1 MRRVPDNLAIT
12 LPPVHLHWDDVE
24 HILNRFSDG
33 MEALIEHRGFNYDS
47 LKELKDHIK
56 HDTISEIK
64 MSARRREPPYGSR
77 SVRVNADGVRVWADH
92 AVAERATLITE
103 FLRSRVLWYSW
114 RPVGHWWY
122 GVHGAI
128 GMFLSMTVPGVIS
141 GFAPIPKAPRI
152 ILSAIAFLLLMSWTL
167 SNRVW
172 IGGSRIYLYPSVS
185 HMGFWERNRE
195 KILVSAIIS
204 IMTGLIGFF
213 LGRLTH

>member
-64 MSARRREPPYGSR
+64 MSARRREPPYGSL
-77 SVRVNADGVRVWADH
+77 SVHVNADGVRVWADH

-103 FLRSRVLWYSW
+103 FLRSRVPWYSW
-114 RPVGHWWY
+114 RPEGAWWY
-122 GVHGAI
+122 GVQGALWA
-128 GMFLSMTVPGVIS
+128 FLAMAASVAIATLAPLPTVP
-141 GFAPIPKAPRI
+141 RL
-152 ILSAIAFLLLMSWTL
+152 ILAAIVFLLGSSLAVTM
-167 SNRVW
+167 RVW
-172 IGGSRIYLYPSVS
+172 IGGSRIHLCPSVS
-185 HMGFWERNRE
+185 HIRFWERNRE
-195 KILVSAIIS
+195 KILVSIIS
-204 IMTGLIGFF
+204 SIFSGLVGFL